1 MVAKNEEQ
9 TEYIN
14 EARRESERL
23 EKNSR
28 WLNLFSVI
36 FAVMTLVFMFAKD
49 ISTPG
54 QGMRDQEPQRFP
66 QQTKASQSWGSR
78 QEKPE

>member
-1 MVAKNEEQ
+1 MAEKDDRQ
-9 TEYIN
+9 TKYVN

-23 EKNSR
+23 EKDSR
-28 WLNLFSVI
+28 WPNVFSIV

-66 QQTKASQSWGSR
+66 QQTKARQSWGAR
-78 QEKPE
+78 QE